1 MLRKPNL
8 IALKDIMS
16 TGVNPN
22 VLFPKGTLFFA
33 FIPLGGNINIAGAE
47 PIILGSNAR
56 LLSNEEITI
65 LKEKDIFKVGT
76 DMAKELGKDNNKGF
90 NDQDSASKGMNLGTK
105 IGIGV
110 GVIAL
115 IGLTIYLVKKK

>member
-33 FIPLGGNINIAGAE
+33 FIPLGGNINIAGVQ
-47 PIILGSNAR
+47 PIVLGVDAR
-56 LLSNEEITI
+56 LPTNEEIT
-65 LKEKDIFKVGT
+65 LLTEKDMFKVGT
-76 DMAKELGKDNNKGF
+76 DVVQALVKDKNKGS
-90 NDQDSASKGMNLGTK
+90 NNENTAIQGMSVGTK

-115 IGLTIYLVKKK
+115 IGLTIYLVRK